1 MFLRINDLERSRLT
15 GKVLRGRKVYGQ
27 TLDNLPLGQRFGMC
41 YRIGANESSDRRIV
55 KSRPIEVQAGV
66 VKPLAG
72 KEAVLGD
79 AVVIEKRPVKSLEGL
94 R

>member
-1 MFLRINDLERSRLT
+1 M
-15 GKVLRGRKVYGQ
+15 
-27 TLDNLPLGQRFGMC
+27 
-41 YRIGANESSDRRIV
+41 SDRIWAYKSSYCGIV